1 MELSSLNGEIKG
13 KWIILLDENVISS
26 GDNIKEM
33 IKEAEKNHPRNKLVL
48 ARVPEEG
55 TMIY

>member
-1 MELSSLNGEIKG
+1 MKTNNSFNIKG
-13 KWIILLDENVISS
+13 KWIILLDDNIIVS
-26 GDNIKEM
+26 GDNIKE
-33 IKEAEKNHPRNKLVL
+33 IFKEAEKNHPRNKLVL